1 MYGMF
6 NTCEYF
12 NQPLNQWNVGNVNTM
27 ERMFAYCVDFN
38 QSLNQ
43 WNVGNV
49 TTMERM
55 FYECNSF
62 NQSLNQWNVSN
73 VTGMNHMFYEC
84 NSFNQPLNQWNVSNV
99 TGMEHMFYQCR
110 LFNQPLNQWN
120 VRNVRNMDWMFG
132 YCRLFNQSLNSW
144 NVNSNVSMI
153 DMFTGSSSFSRDSIV
168 LNNVGTDEHDE
179 DDDEYEH
186 NDPNEQHYETDW
198 RDFFNI
204 VRNQR
209 EELTNSQIKI
219 NINEDKVSFLSNK
232 TLITNAINDKSA
244 IKYGCIR
251 VAKSHKPRRRNLRL
265 NEPYFTLRSIGGYG
279 LVSMTKIQEIINNPD
294 IKCVE
299 ISSEPINNLVTTAS
313 FYVTFIEHNRLDVT
327 GASHCQEGQEEQVYD
342 LFNIPINSGG
352 KRRTHRHQTNKRRTN
367 KRRTNKRRTNK
378 RRTNKH
384 RTNKR
389 RTHKFVGL

>member
-1 MYGMF
+1 
-6 NTCEYF
+6 
-12 NQPLNQWNVGNVNTM
+12 
-27 ERMFAYCVDFN
+27 
-38 QSLNQ
+38 
-43 WNVGNV
+43 
-49 TTMERM
+49 
-55 FYECNSF
+55 
-62 NQSLNQWNVSN
+62 
-73 VTGMNHMFYEC
+73 
-84 NSFNQPLNQWNVSNV
+84 
-99 TGMEHMFYQCR
+99 MEHMFYKCR

-132 YCRLFNQSLNSW
+132 FCRLFNQSLNSW

-186 NDPNEQHYETDW
+186 NDPNEQYYESDW

-219 NINEDKVSFLSNK
+219 NINEDKGEDFITGESISVSDYLNEDTNNVVFYIKDKVSFLSNK

-279 LVSMTKIQEIINNPD
+279 VVRMSKIQEIINNPN
-294 IKCVE
+294 IRCVE

-352 KRRTHRHQTNKRRTN
+352 KRRTNLRTYKRRKHKQITHKRQSKRRRTN
-367 KRRTNKRRTNK
+367 KRK
-378 RRTNKH
+378 
-384 RTNKR
+384 
-389 RTHKFVGL
+389 THKFRK

>member
-1 MYGMF
+1 MYRIF
-6 NTCEYF
+6 YNCTNF
-12 NQPLNQWNVGNVNTM
+12 NQPLNSWDISNVESMNQTFSGCTN
-27 ERMFAYCVDFN
+27 FN
-38 QSLNQ
+38 QALNR
-43 WNVGNV
+43 WRPYKLKVFRAAFYNCPNFDLNTISNWGNIIGNRYILV
-49 TTMERM
+49 SSDVARFFRNTTTRSGDETGTHILRRM
-55 FYECNSF
+55 YYNAS
-62 NQSLNQWNVSN
+62 
-73 VTGMNHMFYEC
+73 
-84 NSFNQPLNQWNVSNV
+84 
-99 TGMEHMFYQCR
+99 
-110 LFNQPLNQWN
+110 
-120 VRNVRNMDWMFG
+120 
-132 YCRLFNQSLNSW
+132 
-144 NVNSNVSMI
+144 
-153 DMFTGSSSFSRDSIV
+153 DSIRNTIIRIRH
-168 LNNVGTDEHDE
+168 NNPPQSRTPIRPYLEQSTQQE
-179 DDDEYEH
+179 SNAPNESNAPEELQT
-186 NDPNEQHYETDW
+186 NDPNEQHYESDW
-198 RDFFNI
+198 RNFFNI

-219 NINEDKVSFLSNK
+219 NINEDKGDDFITGESISVSDYLNEETNNVVFYFKNKVSFLSNK

-352 KRRTHRHQTNKRRTN
+352 KRRTNLRTYKRRKHKQITHKRQSKRRRTN
-367 KRRTNKRRTNK
+367 KRK
-378 RRTNKH
+378 
-384 RTNKR
+384 
-389 RTHKFVGL
+389 THKFRK